1 MAVRTYGTELHLN
14 GVIGDDITAEQ
25 VTSALASLSGK
36 RVKVFINSVGGSV
49 SDGIEIYSALTR
61 HKAGVDTVVN
71 SLAASIASVVMLA
84 GQNRTIGADALLMIH
99 NPWIIAAGD
108 SSRMRKNADVL
119 DKHGE
124 TMVNIYAR
132 TMKASVAEIK
142 AMMAEETWLNADEAL
157 ELGLATIIERSESK
171 VAARSDAWHYQAI
184 AAKAKNGF

>member
-1 MAVRTYGTELHLN
+1 MAVRTYGTEIHLN
-14 GVIGDDITAEQ
+14 GVIGDDARSEEVI
-25 VTSALASLSGK
+25 SALASLSGK
-36 RVKVFINSVGGSV
+36 RVKVYINSIGGSV

-61 HKAGVDTVVN
+61 HRAGVDTIVN

-84 GQNRTIGADALLMIH
+84 GQNRTIGADALVMIH
-99 NPWIIAAGD
+99 NPWTIAAGD

-142 AMMAEETWLNADEAL
+142 AMMAQETWLNADEAL
-157 ELGLATIIERSESK
+157 ELGLATIIERSESM
-171 VAARSDAWHYQAI
+171 VAARSDAWHFRAV
-184 AAKAKNGF
+184 AAKVKSRC

>member
-14 GVIGDDITAEQ
+14 GTIGDDITAEQ

-36 RVKVFINSVGGSV
+36 RVKVFINSIGGSV
-49 SDGIEIYSALTR
+49 SDGIEIYSALKK
-61 HKAGVDTVVN
+61 HSAGVDTVVY

-84 GQNRTIGADALLMIH
+84 GQNRTIGADALVMIH
-99 NPWIIAAGD
+99 NPWTIAAGD

-142 AMMAEETWLNADEAL
+142 AMMESETWLNADEAL
-157 ELGLATIIERSESK
+157 ELGLATIVERSESK

-184 AAKAKNGF
+184 AAKVKSRC

>member
-1 MAVRTYGTELHLN
+1 MALQVYGTELHAN

-36 RVKVFINSVGGSV
+36 RVKLFINSVGGGV
-49 SDGIEIYSALTR
+49 SDGIAIYNALKR
-61 HKAGVDTVVN
+61 HPGGVDTVVY

-84 GQNRTIGADALLMIH
+84 GQNRTIGADALVMIH
-99 NPWIIAAGD
+99 NPWTIAAGD

-124 TMVNIYAR
+124 TMLGIYAR

-142 AMMAEETWLNADEAL
+142 SMMAAETWLNADEAFD
-157 ELGLATIIERSESK
+157 LGMATIVERSESR

-184 AAKAKNGF
+184 AAKVKSRC

>member
-49 SDGIEIYSALTR
+49 SDGIEIYSALTK
-61 HKAGVDTVVN
+61 HSGGVDTIVN

-84 GQNRTIGADALLMIH
+84 GQNRTIGADALVMIH
-99 NPWIIAAGD
+99 NPWTIAAGD

-119 DKHGE
+119 DKHGD

-142 AMMAEETWLNADEAL
+142 AMMAQETWLNADEAL
-157 ELGLATIIERSESK
+157 ELGLATIVERSESK
-171 VAARSDAWHYQAI
+171 VAARSDAWHFRAV
-184 AAKAKNGF
+184 AAKVKNGF

>member
-1 MAVRTYGTELHLN
+1 
-14 GVIGDDITAEQ
+14 
-25 VTSALASLSGK
+25 
-36 RVKVFINSVGGSV
+36 
-49 SDGIEIYSALTR
+49 
-61 HKAGVDTVVN
+61 
-71 SLAASIASVVMLA
+71 MLA

>member
-61 HKAGVDTVVN
+61 HRGGVDTVVN